1 MLQQRARLRDVQSRD
16 VSREGLERQSAELAA
31 AESAQ
36 GITFLSNARINAKA
50 IVHSDVLRL
59 RTRDPLREGGRF
71 HRWQRLSVLHQ
82 KPEALGID
90 RQAEVRALRLFA
102 ATAFQEVELLTRLNA
117 IGGDAQAEP
126 TAYTE

>member
-1 MLQQRARLRDVQSRD
+1 VTFVTPPLGPTRTDSVLNQTLSKNASGDAIGFV
-16 VSREGLERQSAELAA
+16 GLAPPFVPEIRPMHRKVCA
-31 AESAQ
+31 
-36 GITFLSNARINAKA
+36 
-50 IVHSDVLRL
+50 
-59 RTRDPLREGGRF
+59 DPLREGGRF